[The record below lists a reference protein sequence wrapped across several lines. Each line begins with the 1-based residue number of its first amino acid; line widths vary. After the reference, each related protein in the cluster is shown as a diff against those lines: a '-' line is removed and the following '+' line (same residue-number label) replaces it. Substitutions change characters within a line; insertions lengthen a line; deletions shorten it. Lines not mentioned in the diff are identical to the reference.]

1 MKRVTVIAQKS
12 ELPKVKD
19 AAGDLIYNVEIL
31 ENGLVR
37 IDIYVNDA
45 LLDDLI
51 PKLQN
56 AVDLRHKESVIEV
69 SSPDFVI
76 SSALKRKEKGIKKEG
91 RATVEQLLASS
102 KKYTRMDAGKTTL
115 IITAGIIA
123 LIGLFMNNVPII
135 IGAMLLSPLLG
146 PIYSFVI
153 NTSVGRS
160 RDAWLSLLNML
171 VMLLLVILTSYLVT
185 LVISLF
191 MPLSLTPEIL
201 IRFDANP
208 IYILMAIL
216 LGFAAVFAYAKGLSE
231 SIAGIA
237 IAAALVPPL
246 VVSGIALALYFDYS
260 AKPLLLSAE
269 NIVGLIAGGLI
280 AIIALK
286 IEPRKYYEREKAR
299 RMLHR
304 LYITLFSLLALLAV
318 LSLIV

>member
-1 MKRVTVIAQKS
+1 MKRVTVIAQDV
-12 ELPKVKD
+12 ELSKLEK
-19 AAGDLIYNVEIL
+19 AAENLIYNVEKL
-31 ENGLVR
+31 ENGLVKV
-37 IDIYVNDA
+37 DIYVNDA
-45 LLDDLI
+45 LLDELI

-56 AVDLRHKESVIEV
+56 SVDLRHRESMIEV
-69 SSPDFVI
+69 SSPDFII
-76 SSALKRKEKGIKKEG
+76 SSALKRKERGIKGEE
-91 RATVEQLLASS
+91 RATVEELLASS
-102 KKYTRMDAGKTTL
+102 KKYTKIDVGKTALTM
-115 IITAGIIA
+115 IAGIIA

-160 RDAWLSLLNML
+160 RDAWLSLLNMAI
-171 VMLLLVILTSYLVT
+171 MLILVILTSYIAT
-185 LVISLF
+185 IIISLF

-201 IRFDANP
+201 LRFDTNP

-237 IAAALVPPL
+237 IAAALLPPL
-246 VVSGIALALYFDYS
+246 AVSGIALALYLDYA
-260 AKPLLLSAE
+260 AKPLLLSME

-286 IEPRKYYEREKAR
+286 IEPRRYYEKAKAR
-299 RMLHR
+299 RMLDR
-304 LYITLFSLLALLAV
+304 LYLTLFSLLVLLV
-318 LSLIV
+318 ILSLLV

>member
-1 MKRVTVIAQKS
+1 VKRVTVIAQKS

-19 AAGDLIYNVEIL
+19 AAGDLIYNVENL
-31 ENGLVR
+31 EKGLVR
-37 IDIYVNDA
+37 VDIYVNDA

-91 RATVEQLLASS
+91 RATVEQLLAST
-102 KKYTRMDAGKTTL
+102 KKYTRVDVGKTSLT
-115 IITAGIIA
+115 IIAGIIA

-160 RDAWLSLLNML
+160 RDAWLSLLNMAIML
-171 VMLLLVILTSYLVT
+171 VLVILTSYLAT
-185 LVISLF
+185 ILISLF

-201 IRFDANP
+201 LRFDTNP

-237 IAAALVPPL
+237 IAAALLPPL
-246 VVSGIALALYFDYS
+246 AVSGIALALYLDYA
-260 AKPLLLSAE
+260 AKPLLLSME
-269 NIVGLIAGGLI
+269 NIVGLITGGLL
-280 AIIALK
+280 AIIALR
-286 IEPRKYYEREKAR
+286 IEPRRYYEKAKAR
-299 RMLHR
+299 KMLHR
-304 LYITLFSLLALLAV
+304 LYLTLISLLVILILLSV
-318 LSLIV
+318 FL